1 MLKLNRK
8 GEIEMNIQALMKQA
22 QSLQKDML
30 KSKEEIDKMEFT
42 STKDLVTVKV
52 NGKKEVLKVDI
63 QKDDDFSVDD
73 LEILEDMIMVA
84 LNDAFK
90 QVDKETEKKMG
101 KYANAMPGLF

>member
-1 MLKLNRK
+1 
-8 GEIEMNIQALMKQA
+8 MNIQALMKQA

-63 QKDDDFSVDD
+63 QRDADFSVDD

>member
-1 MLKLNRK
+1 
-8 GEIEMNIQALMKQA
+8 MNIQALMKQA

-63 QKDDDFSVDD
+63 QKDDEFSVDD
-73 LEILEDMIMVA
+73 LDILEDMIMVA

>member
-1 MLKLNRK
+1 
-8 GEIEMNIQALMKQA
+8 MNIQALMKQA

-63 QKDDDFSVDD
+63 QRDDDFSVDD

>member
-1 MLKLNRK
+1 
-8 GEIEMNIQALMKQA
+8 MNIQALMKQA

-63 QKDDDFSVDD
+63 QKDDDFSVED
-73 LEILEDMIMVA
+73 LDILEDMIMVA

>member
-1 MLKLNRK
+1 
-8 GEIEMNIQALMKQA
+8 MNIQALMKQA

-73 LEILEDMIMVA
+73 LEILEDMIAIAV
-84 LNDAFK
+84 NDAISKINKDVDSKIGMYGK
-90 QVDKETEKKMG
+90 QLG
-101 KYANAMPGLF
+101 GLF

>member
-1 MLKLNRK
+1 
-8 GEIEMNIQALMKQA
+8 MNIQALMKQA

-42 STKDLVTVKV
+42 STKDLVTGKV

-63 QKDDDFSVDD
+63 QRDDDFSVDD

>member
-1 MLKLNRK
+1 
-8 GEIEMNIQALMKQA
+8 MNIQALMKQA

-63 QKDDDFSVDD
+63 QKDDDFSVED

>member
-1 MLKLNRK
+1 
-8 GEIEMNIQALMKQA
+8 MNIQALMKQA

-52 NGKKEVLKVDI
+52 NVKKEVLKVDI

-73 LEILEDMIMVA
+73 LDILEDMIMVA

>member
-1 MLKLNRK
+1 
-8 GEIEMNIQALMKQA
+8 MNIQALMKQA

-63 QKDDDFSVDD
+63 QRDADFSVDD
-73 LEILEDMIMVA
+73 LDILEDMIMVA

>member
-1 MLKLNRK
+1 
-8 GEIEMNIQALMKQA
+8 MNIQALMKQA

-84 LNDAFK
+84 LNDTFK